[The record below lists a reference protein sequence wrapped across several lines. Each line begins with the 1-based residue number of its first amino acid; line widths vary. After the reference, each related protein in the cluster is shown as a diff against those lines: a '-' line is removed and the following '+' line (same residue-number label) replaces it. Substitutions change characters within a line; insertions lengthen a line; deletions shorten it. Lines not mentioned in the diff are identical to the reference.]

1 MYEKKLAG
9 SDDGDAM
16 KKDKIKEVSV
26 HACLCLCVCVSDS
39 ADCAEEYHCLLWF
52 HQAMDELAAK
62 EREAERILA
71 LDERKRPYPLH
82 TRTHTHTHMHHT
94 SLFTNSSAPIV
105 GPSLT
110 ATHIQL
116 NEG

>member
-39 ADCAEEYHCLLWF
+39 ADCAEV
-52 HQAMDELAAK
+52 
-62 EREAERILA
+62 
-71 LDERKRPYPLH
+71 
-82 TRTHTHTHMHHT
+82 
-94 SLFTNSSAPIV
+94 SLFV
-105 GPSLT
+105 LVPSG
-110 ATHIQL
+110 H
-116 NEG
+116 G